1 MKQIGI
7 ITIVIFGIIVLAST
21 SCTYEELI
29 KPKVDVPDSVSF
41 SINIVPIF
49 NARCNI
55 TGCHSKGSL
64 PPNLSEG
71 DAYTSLIFFGY
82 VDPEIPAEDNLLYNK
97 ITNGT
102 MKQYAKDQDRALILA
117 WIEQGALDN

>member
-1 MKQIGI
+1 MKRIGI
-7 ITIVIFGIIVLAST
+7 FTIVILGLLAILNA

-41 SINIVPIF
+41 NVNILPIF
-49 NARCNI
+49 NSSCNV
-55 TGCHSKGSL
+55 TGCHSKGGI
-64 PPNLSEG
+64 PPNLSAA

-82 VDPEIPAEDNLLYNK
+82 VDIDNPEVSEIYQK
-97 ITNGT
+97 ITNGS
-102 MKQYAKDQDRALILA
+102 MKQYATDQDRTLILN